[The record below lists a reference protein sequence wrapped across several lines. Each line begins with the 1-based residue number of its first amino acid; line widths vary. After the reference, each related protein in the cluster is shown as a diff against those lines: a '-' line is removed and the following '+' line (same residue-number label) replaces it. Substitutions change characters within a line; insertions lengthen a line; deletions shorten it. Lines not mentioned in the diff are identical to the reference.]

1 MISGELADISDM
13 PEVATVPIEDI
24 LRQHRK
30 RFIIHTQAHG
40 DVVMKYMTRS
50 ARIRMDALR
59 RELYPELPYWEDELA
74 TKGPLAVLPDAS
86 PEIRE
91 QTEAVLAKLL
101 PTVDIYALAC
111 IISPELEHVEDL
123 HGFLDALEPDEAE
136 AVRQILMLCT
146 AHAPPSVD
154 QDYLAIAERF
164 GVSVID
170 PVLLDNMTMQ
180 QQEVLVGILNAER
193 QQERDLMR
201 KMGMRP

>member
-30 RFIIHTQAHG
+30 RYIIHTQAHG
-40 DVVMKYMTRS
+40 DVVMRYMTRS

-170 PVLLDNMTMQ
+170 PILLDNMTMQ
-180 QQEVLVGILNAER
+180 QQEVLTGILNAER

-201 KMGMRP
+201 KMGMKP

>member
-40 DVVMKYMTRS
+40 DVIMKYMTRS

-170 PVLLDNMTMQ
+170 PILLDNMTMQ

-201 KMGMRP
+201 KMGMKP

>member
-40 DVVMKYMTRS
+40 DVVMKYMTRA

-74 TKGPLAVLPDAS
+74 IKGPLAVLPNAS

-180 QQEVLVGILNAER
+180 QQEVLTGILNAER

-201 KMGMRP
+201 KMGMKP

>member
-30 RFIIHTQAHG
+30 RYIIHTQAHG
-40 DVVMKYMTRS
+40 DVVMKYMTRA

-74 TKGPLAVLPDAS
+74 TKGPLAVLPNAS

-101 PTVDIYALAC
+101 PTVHLC
-111 IISPELEHVEDL
+111 PGL
-123 HGFLDALEPDEAE
+123 HHLPGAGA
-136 AVRQILMLCT
+136 RGR
-146 AHAPPSVD
+146 PPRLPRRSG
-154 QDYLAIAERF
+154 A
-164 GVSVID
+164 
-170 PVLLDNMTMQ
+170 
-180 QQEVLVGILNAER
+180 
-193 QQERDLMR
+193 
-201 KMGMRP
+201 

>member
-40 DVVMKYMTRS
+40 DVVMKYMTRA

-170 PVLLDNMTMQ
+170 PILLDNMTMQ

-201 KMGMRP
+201 KMGMKP

>member
-40 DVVMKYMTRS
+40 DVVMKYMTRA

-180 QQEVLVGILNAER
+180 QQEVLTGILNAER

-201 KMGMRP
+201 KMGMKP

>member
-170 PVLLDNMTMQ
+170 PILLDNMTMQ

-201 KMGMRP
+201 KMGMKP

>member
-74 TKGPLAVLPDAS
+74 TKGPLAVLPNAS

-136 AVRQILMLCT
+136 AVRQILMICT

-201 KMGMRP
+201 KMGMKP

>member
-40 DVVMKYMTRS
+40 DVVMKYMTRA

-74 TKGPLAVLPDAS
+74 TKGPLAVLPNAS

-170 PVLLDNMTMQ
+170 PILLDNMTLQ

-201 KMGMRP
+201 KMGMKP

>member
-30 RFIIHTQAHG
+30 RYIIHTQAHG

-59 RELYPELPYWEDELA
+59 RELYPELLYWEDELA

-123 HGFLDALEPDEAE
+123 HGFLDVLEPDEAE

-201 KMGMRP
+201 KMGMKP

>member
-40 DVVMKYMTRS
+40 DVVMKYMTRA

-74 TKGPLAVLPDAS
+74 TKGPLAVLPNAS

-91 QTEAVLAKLL
+91 DVEAVIAKLL

-170 PVLLDNMTMQ
+170 PILLDNMTMQ
-180 QQEVLVGILNAER
+180 QQEVLTGILNAER
-193 QQERDLMR
+193 QQERELMR
-201 KMGMRP
+201 KMGMKP

>member
-40 DVVMKYMTRS
+40 DVVMRYMTRS

-59 RELYPELPYWEDELA
+59 RELYPELPFWEDELA
-74 TKGPLAVLPDAS
+74 TKGPLAVLPNAS

-123 HGFLDALEPDEAE
+123 HSFLDVLEPDEAE

-170 PVLLDNMTMQ
+170 PVLLDNMTLQ

-201 KMGMRP
+201 KMGMKP

>member
-40 DVVMKYMTRS
+40 DVVMKYMTRA

-74 TKGPLAVLPDAS
+74 TKGPLAVLPNAS

-91 QTEAVLAKLL
+91 QVEAVLAKLL
-101 PTVDIYALAC
+101 PTVDIYALVC

-170 PVLLDNMTMQ
+170 PILLDNMTMQ
-180 QQEVLVGILNAER
+180 QQEVLTGILNAER

-201 KMGMRP
+201 KMGMKS

>member
-30 RFIIHTQAHG
+30 RYIIHTRAHG
-40 DVVMKYMTRS
+40 DVVMKYVTRA

-91 QTEAVLAKLL
+91 DVEAVIAKLL

-170 PVLLDNMTMQ
+170 PILLDNMTMQ

-201 KMGMRP
+201 KMGMKP

>member
-1 MISGELADISDM
+1 MISGELADISEM
-13 PEVATVPIEDI
+13 PETVTVPIEDI

-30 RFIIHTQAHG
+30 RFIIHTRAHG
-40 DVVMKYMTRS
+40 DVVMRYMTRS

-59 RELYPELPYWEDELA
+59 RELYPELPYWEDELN

-86 PEIRE
+86 EEIRE
-91 QTEAVLAKLL
+91 DVEAVVSKLL

-111 IISPELEHVEDL
+111 VIKPELDHVEDL
-123 HGFLDALEPDEAE
+123 HAFIDALEPDEAE

-146 AHAPPSVD
+146 AHAPPVEGE
-154 QDYLAIAERF
+154 YLAIAERF

-180 QQEVLVGILNAER
+180 QQEVLTSILNAER
-193 QQERDLMR
+193 QQERELMR
-201 KMGMRP
+201 KMGMRT